1 MQQRPTYQR
10 STNRRRK
17 RARQRS
23 IVVFGAVVIVTAV
36 VVSLALMIKYINAL
50 SMPASGKPSSSAAS
64 SPDSQPGTGS
74 EAVNGTAS
82 NNGAATTADTA
93 AFSTADYS
101 NISETAADLYAGDL
115 ILVNNSNKY
124 EGSIEDKLTNV
135 YDNQNHT
142 YKVSDRNVTI
152 LQKVMEPLNTMLS
165 DFKNAQG
172 ATDLMI
178 ACGYRSV
185 KTQQTIFDNSVK
197 QKGLTE
203 TKKFVANPGY
213 SEHQTG
219 LALDFTLFTDAGKS
233 LDYNGTGKYKWINDN
248 CYKYGFIVRYPSSK
262 SSITG
267 ISTEPWHF
275 RYVGAPHASYIA
287 SNKLCFE
294 EYINKLRSYTFDQQH
309 LKIKNYDG
317 KSYEVYFI
325 KAGSGSTQVPVPKDR
340 AYTVSGNNVDGFIVT
355 AELKG

>member
-1 MQQRPTYQR
+1 MQ
-10 STNRRRK
+10 SKSSKHRRYK
-17 RARQRS
+17 RRTMQRS
-23 IVVFGAVVIVTAV
+23 IIVFGTVVIVAAV
-36 VVSLALMIKYINAL
+36 VLCLSMMIQYINTL
-50 SMPASGKPSSSAAS
+50 SAPASGKPSSPASTSGSANLQAGTGNSAA
-64 SPDSQPGTGS
+64 
-74 EAVNGTAS
+74 ANGTAS
-82 NNGAATTADTA
+82 GSGAATADTA
-93 AFSTADYS
+93 AFSAADYS
-101 NISETAADLYAGDL
+101 NISESAADLHTGDL
-115 ILVNNSNKY
+115 ILVNNSVKY

-152 LQKVMEPLNTMLS
+152 LQKVMDPLNNMLA

-172 ATDLMI
+172 KTDLMI

-197 QKGLTE
+197 QKGLDE

-213 SEHQTG
+213 SEHHTG

-262 SSITG
+262 SQITG

-275 RYVGAPHASYIA
+275 RYVGAAHAYYMV
-287 SNKLCFE
+287 SNKLCLE
-294 EYINKLRSYTFDQQH
+294 EYIDKLRSFAFDKQH

-317 KSYEVYFI
+317 KSYEVYFV
-325 KAGSGSTQVPVPKDR
+325 KAGSGTTQVPVPKDR
-340 AYTVSGNNVDGFIVT
+340 AYTVSGNNTDGFIVT